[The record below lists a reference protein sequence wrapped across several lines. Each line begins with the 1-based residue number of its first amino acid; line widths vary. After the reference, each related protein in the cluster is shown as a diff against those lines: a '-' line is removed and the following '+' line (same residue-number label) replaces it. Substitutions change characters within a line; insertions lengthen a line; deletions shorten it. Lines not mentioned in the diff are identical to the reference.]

1 LDLSSAKRV
10 FILGPSHYLGLRNCA
25 LTTFEEW
32 ETRFGNLVVD
42 ETILSELQSTG
53 KFSEMPRSI
62 DIEEHSLEMHIP
74 YLWKRLEQTH
84 DGDIDKWP
92 TIVPILVGS
101 TSRRVEKMFG
111 SILLPYLKDPQNA
124 FIVSSDFC
132 HWGQGFSYC
141 ATFSVAAA
149 HRRIEAE
156 KRRVEAEERRR
167 LKKEA
172 GETDEG
178 EEEEIAI
185 KEKEPVKLVSKGGTE
200 PWPILVS
207 ALKEPRGEGDMAYH
221 ESIKILD
228 DQAIAAIETGVHDN
242 FLNNLAET
250 GNTVCGRHPI
260 GVMMAALEEWRH
272 ERVLAELERP
282 TGGGGGGLFKFVRY
296 ARSCEAETL
305 KQSSV
310 SYVSAYAIP

>member
-1 LDLSSAKRV
+1 
-10 FILGPSHYLGLRNCA
+10 
-25 LTTFEEW
+25 
-32 ETRFGNLVVD
+32 
-42 ETILSELQSTG
+42 
-53 KFSEMPRSI
+53 
-62 DIEEHSLEMHIP
+62 MHIP

-92 TIVPILVGS
+92 TIVPILVGN
-101 TSRRVEKMFG
+101 TNRQAEKMFG

-132 HWGQGFSYC
+132 HWGGRFSYR
-141 ATFSVAAA
+141 AYFSVSAA

-156 KRRVEAEERRR
+156 KRRIEAEERRR
-167 LKKEA
+167 LRKEA
-172 GETDEG
+172 GETDE
-178 EEEEIAI
+178 EDEEEIAI
-185 KEKEPVKLVSKGGTE
+185 EEKEPVKLVSKDGTE

-207 ALKEPRGEGDMAYH
+207 AKGEPRCEGDMEYH

-242 FLNNLAET
+242 LLNNLAET

-260 GVMMAALEEWRH
+260 GVMMAALEEWRK
-272 ERVLAELERP
+272 ERVPAEAESLTDGDGSR
-282 TGGGGGGLFKFVRY
+282 GLFKFVRY
-296 ARSCEAETL
+296 DRSCEATGHNDT
-305 KQSSV
+305 SV